1 MRPFNKTTATLVR
14 PHPISTLC
22 TTPLGKMWVWQQL
35 SHIYN
40 ISSLLQT
47 VLVMGVYI
55 LCVLGLIRKHLQKGE
70 VDEDKVILI
79 NREGR
84 VTEVAADML
93 DMEEDVMV

>member
-1 MRPFNKTTATLVR
+1 MLETCFYL
-14 PHPISTLC
+14 
-22 TTPLGKMWVWQQL
+22 
-35 SHIYN
+35 Y

>member
-1 MRPFNKTTATLVR
+1 
-14 PHPISTLC
+14 
-22 TTPLGKMWVWQQL
+22 
-35 SHIYN
+35 
-40 ISSLLQT
+40 
-47 VLVMGVYI
+47 MGVYI

-93 DMEEDVMV
+93 DMEEDVMVWWGDKIICDNHGQYLYQRDTHVTFEPVNV